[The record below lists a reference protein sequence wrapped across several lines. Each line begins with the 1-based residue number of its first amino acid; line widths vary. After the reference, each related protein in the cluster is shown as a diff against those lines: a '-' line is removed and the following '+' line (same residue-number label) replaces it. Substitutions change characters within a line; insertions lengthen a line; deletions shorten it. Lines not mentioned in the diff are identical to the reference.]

1 MAGLLVSS
9 NERRSASLITIR
21 SLGSD
26 IPLRLAS
33 MDTEDSPWGGNPSAS
48 AVIYVYSQLTGHTR
62 CAFAIRLERQPYQ
75 SFRN

>member
-21 SLGSD
+21 SLV
-26 IPLRLAS
+26 PLRLAS